1 MLLESLDLFLD
12 FAGYSFE
19 GNEKIRSSLAS
30 WGALLIWNDFSFF
43 SKSWCSTV
51 LPDFVAYFE
60 GIVCSY

>member
-43 SKSWCSTV
+43 SKSWCV
-51 LPDFVAYFE
+51 LN
-60 GIVCSY
+60 CTS